1 MRINLESNFMLLG
14 SQDIDSIDFA
24 SSNITLKE
32 LLEAI
37 SNRATNSTKFLNRD
51 GTGLAMSWEVEVN
64 GHPLGL
70 CAGGVNTILK
80 DGDKVHIKLMLLG
93 GG

>member
-24 SSNITLKE
+24 SSEITLKE
-32 LLEAI
+32 LLETI
-37 SNRATNSTKFLNRD
+37 SIRSTNSTKFLNRD
-51 GTGLAMSWEVEVN
+51 GTDLAMSWEVEVN

-70 CAGGVNTILK
+70 CTGGVNTLLK
-80 DGDKVHIKLMLLG
+80 DGDKVRIKLMLLG